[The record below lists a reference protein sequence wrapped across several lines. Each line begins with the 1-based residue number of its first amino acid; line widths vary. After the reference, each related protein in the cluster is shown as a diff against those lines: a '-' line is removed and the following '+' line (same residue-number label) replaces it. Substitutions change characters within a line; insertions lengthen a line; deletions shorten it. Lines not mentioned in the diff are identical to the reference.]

1 VKKLKKNRLITAPYV
16 QEIKEEL
23 KEKIKIIKDEINI
36 VIIQVGNNYASNV
49 YIKNKIKFCNEV
61 GINTIYKV
69 FDQKI
74 TETELIDYINIMNKN
89 SEISGIM
96 VQLPLPSNINKRN
109 VLDAISFFKDIDGLS
124 SKSIQALWT
133 DQECLKPC
141 TALAIVYLMKKIEKL
156 DSKHAVILNDSDI
169 LGKPLSKL
177 LLNEKMTVSICNK
190 YTKNLNQ
197 ITALADFVISG
208 AGTPF
213 LLDDSMIKDGAVVID
228 VSINKNEDGTIIGDA
243 SKLSDTKAK
252 IVTAVPG
259 GVGPLTVSF
268 LALNSLEALKF
279 KK

>member
-1 VKKLKKNRLITAPYV
+1 MKKLKNNRITTNSYV

-23 KEKIKIIKDEINI
+23 KEKIRVIKDKINI

-49 YIKNKIKFCNEV
+49 YVKNKVNFCKEV
-61 GINTIYKV
+61 GINTTYKV
-69 FDQKI
+69 FDQNI
-74 TETELIDYINIMNKN
+74 SEDELIDYIDIMNKN
-89 SEISGIM
+89 DEVSGIM
-96 VQLPLPSNINKRN
+96 VQLPMPSNINKRS
-109 VLDAISFFKDIDGLS
+109 VLDSISFHKDIDGLS

-156 DSKHAVILNDSDI
+156 DSKHVVILNDSDI

-190 YTKNLNQ
+190 YTSNLKQ

-208 AGTPF
+208 ASTPF
-213 LLDDSMIKDGAVVID
+213 LLDDSMIKEGAVVID

-243 SKLSDTKAK
+243 SKLSETKAK

-268 LALNSLEALKF
+268 LAINSLEAFKF